1 MRIARLES
9 RPIGRRSA
17 ALTALLAAML
27 LAIAQPA
34 LATSV
39 GEKIIL
45 RCTHEESLSGFSQSA
60 YRQALK
66 SLRAD
71 TEEYSGCSQLIR
83 EAQAAAA
90 LGGRGSGSS
99 GGDSGTGAQ
108 PVAIT
113 ATPAEQRSIAHAEK
127 AGGSEPVKLDGR
139 VVHPGVV
146 HVEVASALSS
156 LPTPLLVTLAFLLVC
171 LLAVFGGTLH
181 KRVRARGSH

>member
-1 MRIARLES
+1 MRIACLES
-9 RPIGRRSA
+9 RPIGFRPA
-17 ALTALLAAML
+17 VLTALLAAMM

-39 GEKIIL
+39 GEKIVL

-66 SLRAD
+66 ELRAD

-90 LGGRGSGSS
+90 LGRHGGSI
-99 GGDSGTGAQ
+99 GGGGGAAPQ
-108 PVAIT
+108 AAIT

-127 AGGSEPVKLDGR
+127 AGAEAVKLGDD

-171 LLAVFGGTLH
+171 LLAVFGSALR

>member
-9 RPIGRRSA
+9 RPIGARSA
-17 ALTALLAAML
+17 VLTALLAAVL

-60 YRQALK
+60 YREALK
-66 SLRAD
+66 EVRAD
-71 TEEYSGCSQLIR
+71 TEEYSGCSLLIR

-90 LGGRGSGSS
+90 LGARGGGAASG
-99 GGDSGTGAQ
+99 AK
-108 PVAIT
+108 PVPIA
-113 ATPAEQRSIAHAEK
+113 ATPAEQRSIAHAEH
-127 AGGSEPVKLDGR
+127 ADSETVSLGGHVI
-139 VVHPGVV
+139 HPGVV

-171 LLAVFGGTLH
+171 LLTVCGSALR
-181 KRVRARGSH
+181 KRVRARGSD

>member
-9 RPIGRRSA
+9 RPIGLRSV
-17 ALTALLAAML
+17 ALTVLLAAIL
-27 LAIAQPA
+27 LATAQPA

-66 SLRAD
+66 EVRAD
-71 TEEYSGCSQLIR
+71 TEEYSGCSELIR

-90 LGGRGSGSS
+90 LGGHAGNGGGGGGSS
-99 GGDSGTGAQ
+99 AA
-108 PVAIT
+108 PVAIA
-113 ATPAEQRSIAHAEK
+113 ATPAEQRSLAHAEH
-127 AGGSEPVKLDGR
+127 AGSEPVKLGGR
-139 VVHPGVV
+139 TVNPGVV

-156 LPTPLLVTLAFLLVC
+156 LPTSLLVTLAFLLVC
-171 LLAVFGGTLH
+171 LLGVFGGALR
-181 KRVRARGSH
+181 KRVRARGSN